1 MLLIIA
7 KIQKQPNCPF
17 IDTWIKK
24 TWCRYTMEYYSII
37 TKNNEILAS
46 VTTQMDLED
55 IMLSA
60 MSVKETQFAICS
72 LICG

>member
-1 MLLIIA
+1 MLFIIA
-7 KIQKQPNCPF
+7 KIQKQPNCPL

-24 TWCRYTMEYYSII
+24 TWRRYTMEYYSII

-55 IMLSA
+55 NTT
-60 MSVKETQFAICS
+60 TQMDTEV
-72 LICG
+72 